1 MLTKKGGPE
10 LTSAGVPWTEV
21 PEFARLHVARM
32 DGRHR
37 RNDIQ

>member
-1 MLTKKGGPE
+1 MSKKKGGPE

-21 PEFARLHVARM
+21 PEFARLHVGWM
-32 DGRHR
+32 DGRHG